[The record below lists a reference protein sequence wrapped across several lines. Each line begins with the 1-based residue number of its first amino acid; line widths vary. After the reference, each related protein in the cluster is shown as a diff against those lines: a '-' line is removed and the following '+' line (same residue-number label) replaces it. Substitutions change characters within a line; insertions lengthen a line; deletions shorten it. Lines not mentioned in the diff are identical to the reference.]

1 MVPWRDVIKA
11 APEVASTARR
21 LWDSVGK
28 KNPEPDAV
36 KDVDGAVLA
45 PDPMVARLEHAET
58 ALADLHAQMLAASE
72 VITTLAQQNAQL
84 VARIDMLRKRA
95 LYLAIATGAVSVIA
109 IVIATAAWLAR
120 SS

>member
-11 APEVASTARR
+11 APEVAGTARR
-21 LWDSVGK
+21 LWDAVGK
-28 KNPEPDAV
+28 KSPEHDAV
-36 KDVDGAVLA
+36 TDVDGAVHA

-58 ALADLHAQMLAASE
+58 ALADLHSQMLAASE

-84 VARIDMLRKRA
+84 IARIDMLRKRA

-120 SS
+120 S